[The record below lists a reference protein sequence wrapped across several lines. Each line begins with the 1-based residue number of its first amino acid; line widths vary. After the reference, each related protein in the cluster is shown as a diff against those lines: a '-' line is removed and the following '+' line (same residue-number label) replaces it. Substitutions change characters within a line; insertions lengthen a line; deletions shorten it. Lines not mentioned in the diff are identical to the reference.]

1 MTAQRQAILNQHQP
15 TISTQ
20 IVRHIRDCL
29 ELAGVASAPLLQQHG
44 VRPDKVDD
52 RDQVV
57 SLADYVSFFE
67 SAAQAA
73 RNPHFGLHAARVM
86 SADGLGPLSFLF
98 LSSPTLGKAFQ
109 TFTEYLDAMQ
119 ESTFNAFELEERVC
133 HFTYAIRDDEIVP
146 RRQDS
151 EYSIAV
157 MCNLMRQYLGRKSPP
172 TEVHFEHERQGA
184 LASYESYFDCPVYF
198 EQPHNRLYLPNELL
212 ERSSSVLSSELFPII
227 AGHLKAR
234 MYEQGEGVSITD
246 QIRDLLMSYP
256 PDALPGLDRAAERLG
271 WSRTTLMRR
280 LAGEGSRFS
289 DLISE
294 RRLGSARQLL
304 SSSARSIADIALAAG
319 YAETAS
325 FTRAFRR
332 HAGVTPSVW
341 RMSAKRKQ
349 G

>member
-1 MTAQRQAILNQHQP
+1 MNQNQP

-29 ELAGVASAPLLQQHG
+29 ELAGVASAPILEQHG
-44 VRPDKVDD
+44 IHPDQVDD
-52 RDQVV
+52 RDQVI

-67 SAAQAA
+67 SAAQTAH
-73 RNPHFGLHAARVM
+73 NPHFGLHAARVM

-98 LSSPTLGKAFQ
+98 LSAPTLGAAFQ

-119 ESTFNAFELEERVC
+119 ESTFNAFELQARVC
-133 HFTYAIRDDEIVP
+133 HFTYAIRDDDIVP

-157 MCNLMRQYLGRKSPP
+157 MCNLMRQYLGRRSAPA
-172 TEVHFEHERQGA
+172 EVHFEHERQGT
-184 LASYESYFDCPVYF
+184 LSSYESYFDCPVYF
-198 EQPHNRLYLPNELL
+198 EQPHNRLYLPNEWL
-212 ERSSSVLSSELFPII
+212 ERRSSVLSSELFPII

-234 MYEQGEGVSITD
+234 MHAQIEGLSVTD
-246 QIRDLLMSYP
+246 QVRDLLMAHA
-256 PDALPGLDRAAERLG
+256 PDRLPGLSQIASRLRL
-271 WSRTTLMRR
+271 SRTTLMRR
-280 LAGEGSRFS
+280 LAGEETRFS
-289 DLISE
+289 ELVAE

-304 SSSARSIADIALAAG
+304 SISARSIADIALAAG

-325 FTRAFRR
+325 FTRAFKR
-332 HAGVTPSVW
+332 HAGVTPSGW
-341 RMSAKRKQ
+341 RTSQKGKH